1 MDESWK
7 HYAKKI
13 SQTQKDKYSHSMIP
27 LNEISR
33 IDKFIKTEGGIEVTR
48 ARRGGNRKLL
58 LSGYGVSVWGDE
70 RVLEI
75 IVVMVTQH
83 CECT

>member
-48 ARRGGNRKLL
+48 RG
-58 LSGYGVSVWGDE
+58 
-70 RVLEI
+70 
-75 IVVMVTQH
+75 
-83 CECT
+83 